1 MPRFTFHEND
11 IHFELR
17 TTHIGVIVTFL
28 AQIVITYYGFEVV
41 LEDRVTL
48 VIPSSNN
55 GLLEE

>member
-17 TTHIGVIVTFL
+17 TTHIGVMLTSW
-28 AQIVITYYGFEVV
+28 ARIVITYYGFEVV

-48 VIPSSNN
+48 IVPSSNN